1 MGGMAEWDDVAGD
14 ADVRAARE
22 AAGRAV
28 AEAGD
33 DRFRTWMTA
42 GWAPESRGLPPRD
55 PVADRAAVRRD
66 RLRRALPGRTLV
78 IPAGRPHVRSND
90 CDHRFRPHS
99 AFTHLTGWGW
109 DAVPGAVLV
118 IPATGRAVLRFRP
131 PAGHD
136 TVEGYADPV
145 DGAFWTGPRPGIDAV
160 SARLG
165 VTTADVAGLNEA
177 LVAASVTAPLA
188 VLADADPA
196 VTALADAIAPGR
208 DRADD
213 VRLADAASA
222 LRLIKDAWEVGQI
235 RTAAAATLAG
245 FEDVRDRLPRI
256 VGHPRGE
263 RVVEGVF
270 WARARELGND
280 VGYDT
285 IAAAGEHAC
294 RLHWSDDDG
303 PVRPGD
309 LLLLDAGVELDS
321 LYTADVTRT
330 IPVSGRFTPAQRQVY
345 DAVLAAADAAFRVAG
360 PGVPFRAL
368 HEAAVASVAH
378 TVADWGLVPV
388 EAVTTLRPGWGLH
401 RRFMVHGT
409 SHHLGLDVHD
419 CARVAPERYRDGV
432 LEPGMVLTIEPGL
445 YLQPDD
451 ELVPAGLRGIGV
463 RIEDDVLVTADGV
476 KSLTRAFP
484 RTADEVEA
492 WVAGRWPGR

>member
-1 MGGMAEWDDVAGD
+1 M
-14 ADVRAARE
+14 
-22 AAGRAV
+22 
-28 AEAGD
+28 
-33 DRFRTWMTA
+33 
-42 GWAPESRGLPPRD
+42 
-55 PVADRAAVRRD
+55 
-66 RLRRALPGRTLV
+66 
-78 IPAGRPHVRSND
+78 
-90 CDHRFRPHS
+90 
-99 AFTHLTGWGW
+99 
-109 DAVPGAVLV
+109 
-118 IPATGRAVLRFRP
+118 
-131 PAGHD
+131 
-136 TVEGYADPV
+136 
-145 DGAFWTGPRPGIDAV
+145 
-160 SARLG
+160 
-165 VTTADVAGLNEA
+165 
-177 LVAASVTAPLA
+177 AASATAPLA

-222 LRLIKDAWEVGQI
+222 LRLVKDAWEVGQI

-345 DAVLAAADAAFRVAG
+345 DAVLAAAG

-368 HEAAVASVAH
+368 HEAAVASV
-378 TVADWGLVPV
+378 
-388 EAVTTLRPGWGLH
+388 
-401 RRFMVHGT
+401 VH
-409 SHHLGLDVHD
+409 
-419 CARVAPERYRDGV
+419 
-432 LEPGMVLTIEPGL
+432 
-445 YLQPDD
+445 
-451 ELVPAGLRGIGV
+451 
-463 RIEDDVLVTADGV
+463 
-476 KSLTRAFP
+476 
-484 RTADEVEA
+484 TADEVEA